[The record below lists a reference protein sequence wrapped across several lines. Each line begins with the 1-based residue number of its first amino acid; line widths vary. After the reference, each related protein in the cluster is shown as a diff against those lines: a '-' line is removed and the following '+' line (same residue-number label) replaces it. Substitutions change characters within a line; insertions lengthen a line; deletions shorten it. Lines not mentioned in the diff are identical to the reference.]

1 MGQEEVLDD
10 EFALD
15 LRRRLDHGVRVNLEV
30 DLRLDVETKT
40 LLEFAADIQDVIFG
54 TGIAKPET
62 NFVHLRPD
70 AHDRSVDHRATLFEG
85 LADEREDHVEP
96 AKEAIDN
103 DDKSPQTT
111 IDIKATIPFCE
122 KRLDVNTDIAHNV
135 KFHTQTYG

>member
-30 DLRLDVETKT
+30 DLRLDAETKT

-54 TGIAKPET
+54 TGISKPET
-62 NFVHLRPD
+62 DFVHLRPD
-70 AHDRSVDHRATLFEG
+70 AHDHSVDHRATLFEG

-96 AKEAIDN
+96 AKEAV
-103 DDKSPQTT
+103 DKSPQTT
-111 IDIKATIPFCE
+111 IDIEAKIPFCE
-122 KRLDVNTDIAHNV
+122 KRLDVNTDISHNV